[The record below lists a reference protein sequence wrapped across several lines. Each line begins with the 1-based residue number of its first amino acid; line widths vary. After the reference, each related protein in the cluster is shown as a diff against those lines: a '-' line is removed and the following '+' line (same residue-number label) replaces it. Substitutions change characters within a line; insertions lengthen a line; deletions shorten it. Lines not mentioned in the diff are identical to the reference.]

1 MGSHYSTVIIGGNNG
16 WSGFNFLSNTLYSN
30 IHFKDLFIY
39 CIRLLCLHVWLCTM
53 CVPGGEGVQKLL
65 RSPWDCS
72 YRRLQAIMRV
82 LGIKPRSLRG
92 ADGALTT
99 ESSLQSFK
107 TQFFDVKT
115 FWIWNSSWKEYFY
128 LSRHFKHSYM
138 AVDTI
143 QGLAVFTALSP
154 GLETTSQC
162 PCRAAPTR
170 CISSSKGVPH
180 PLLPPNRQ
188 LYTWIISFHSHFSWS

>member
-1 MGSHYSTVIIGGNNG
+1 MPACMTVHHVRTWGWRSSEAPQIPLGLQLQTVTSHHAGSGNKTQI
-16 WSGFNFLSNTLYSN
+16 L
-30 IHFKDLFIY
+30 
-39 CIRLLCLHVWLCTM
+39 
-53 CVPGGEGVQKLL
+53 E
-65 RSPWDCS
+65 RS
-72 YRRLQAIMRV
+72 RRC
-82 LGIKPRSLRG
+82 KS
-92 ADGALTT
+92 T